1 MKKHTKT
8 SLKLKKTKS
17 IKQRK
22 QNKQGLSFVENLNDF
37 RSLLGQGYHEYRIAL
52 AGTAGAIFSRKDIVF
67 DDEKQKF
74 CIINWIDD
82 SEQLLSEKQM
92 LSKKYTN
99 IGEALKKHCLI
110 VDLNE
115 RYQ

>member
-8 SLKLKKTKS
+8 SSKLKKKIST
-17 IKQRK
+17 KQRK
-22 QNKQGLSFVENLNDF
+22 QNKDGLSFVENLNDF
-37 RSLLGQGYHEYRIAL
+37 RNLLSQGYHEYRIAL

-67 DDEKQKF
+67 DNNKRKF
-74 CIINWIDD
+74 HIINWIDD
-82 SEQLLSEKQM
+82 SEQLLSEKQI

-99 IGEALKKHCLI
+99 IGEALKKNCLI

-115 RYQ
+115 KY